1 MLYIK
6 DVIVLSLSNAVL
18 GILTYSPMTGYN
30 LGRIFSKSIN
40 YTWTASLS
48 QIYRELDALE
58 KKGYV
63 SSKIEQQ
70 DDRPDK
76 RVYCITEDGK
86 AAFGKWLI
94 EFPDTFSAP
103 KRDDF
108 ALRIFFGSKVGD
120 KELIKQFK
128 RFIEERENFE
138 KMMTEGKKIISKM
151 PKAVMNEENGAS
163 IKENELYW
171 HFIAKRAM
179 MSNQVLIQWAEECIK
194 ELENSAE
201 VVRE

>member
-1 MLYIK
+1 MK
-6 DVIVLSLSNAVL
+6 EVIRLSLSNAVL

-30 LGRIFSKSIN
+30 LGKIFSKSIN

-58 KKGYV
+58 NKGYV
-63 SSKIEQQ
+63 SSNIEKQ

-86 AAFGKWLI
+86 EAFGKWI
-94 EFPDTFSAP
+94 IAFPDTFCAL

-128 RFIEERENFE
+128 RFIEERENFKE
-138 KMMTEGKKIISKM
+138 MMAEGKKIISEISLT
-151 PKAVMNEENGAS
+151 VMKDEDGAS
-163 IKENELYW
+163 IRENELYW
-171 HFIAKRAM
+171 RFIAKRAM
-179 MSNQVLIQWAEECIK
+179 MSNQVLIQWAKECIK
-194 ELENSAE
+194 ELENTSE
-201 VVRE
+201 EKENE

>member
-1 MLYIK
+1 M
-6 DVIVLSLSNAVL
+6 SLSNAVL
-18 GILTYSPMTGYN
+18 GMLTYSPMTGYN
-30 LGRIFSKSIN
+30 LGKIFGSSIN

-63 SSKIEQQ
+63 NSSIEKQ

-76 RVYCITEDGK
+76 RIYCITEDGK
-86 AAFGKWLI
+86 AAFGKWI
-94 EFPDTFSAP
+94 IDFPDTFSTL

-120 KELIKQFK
+120 QELIKQFK
-128 RFIEERENFE
+128 RFVQERQNFN
-138 KMMTEGKKIISKM
+138 KMMTEGKKYISEMSKT
-151 PKAVMNEENGAS
+151 VMKDEKGAS

-171 HFIAKRAM
+171 RFIAKRAM
-179 MSNQVLIQWAEECIK
+179 MTNQVLIQWAEECIE
-194 ELENSAE
+194 ELENSIE
-201 VVRE
+201 EGIE